1 MNKERRI
8 IDQRNKEKFQM
19 DDMYLNGYARHCG
32 IYATGVYVSLCR
44 HANRDQYC
52 FPSFRLI
59 AEELAVSE
67 KSVQRAV
74 AVLVEWNIIEL
85 IRSKKP
91 DGTWQNNRYILL
103 DKSIWKAKPQ
113 VPGAVGVHQS
123 HSPVEPADSQSP
135 SSGLSVQNHQSDR
148 PQKETHMA
156 IPVKRDKLPSIAYSE
171 ERIFSL
177 SVTLQSTDR
186 RHGIVGQERC
196 HFQRDS

>member
-52 FPSFRLI
+52 FPSFKLI
-59 AEELAVSE
+59 AEELAISE

-74 AVLVEWNIIEL
+74 VVLVEWNIIEL

-91 DGTWQNNRYILL
+91 DGTWQNNIYQTMAEDHAR
-103 DKSIWKAKPQ
+103 KS
-113 VPGAVGVHQS
+113 VGECHPYREFEGMQ
-123 HSPVEPADSQSP
+123 P
-135 SSGLSVQNHQSDR
+135 SR
-148 PQKETHMA
+148 
-156 IPVKRDKLPSIAYSE
+156 
-171 ERIFSL
+171 
-177 SVTLQSTDR
+177 
-186 RHGIVGQERC
+186 
-196 HFQRDS
+196 

>member
-52 FPSFRLI
+52 FPSFKLI
-59 AEELAVSE
+59 AEELAISE

-74 AVLVEWNIIEL
+74 ATLVEWNIIEL

-91 DGTWQNNRYILL
+91 DGTWQNNIYILL
-103 DKSIWKAKPQ
+103 DKSVWKEEPQ
-113 VPGAVGVHQS
+113 ASSADGVHQS
-123 HSPVEPADSQSP
+123 HRPVESQRTVSPQPAVPQS
-135 SSGLSVQNHQSDR
+135 GIQRSDR
-148 PQKETHMA
+148 PQKETH
-156 IPVKRDKLPSIAYSE
+156 IRVVP
-171 ERIFSL
+171 
-177 SVTLQSTDR
+177 
-186 RHGIVGQERC
+186 
-196 HFQRDS
+196 